1 MTPVAR
7 TTHLDLETGT
17 GITTGEVWDSAGQE
31 THYGPAATLTVTSE
45 VVRAGRRLAL
55 IETRLTTP
63 DGSLLVSARA
73 SAQVG

>member
-31 THYGPAATLTVTSE
+31 THYGPTAPTSPS
-45 VVRAGRRLAL
+45 RPRWSGR
-55 IETRLTTP
+55 
-63 DGSLLVSARA
+63 DGVWP
-73 SAQVG
+73 